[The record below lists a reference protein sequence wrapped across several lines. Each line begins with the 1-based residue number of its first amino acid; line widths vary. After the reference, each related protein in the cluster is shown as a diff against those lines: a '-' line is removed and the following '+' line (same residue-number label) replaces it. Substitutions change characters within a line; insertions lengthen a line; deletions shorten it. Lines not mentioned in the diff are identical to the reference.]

1 MCSFPPD
8 CPQQWQRHAVPSLCF
23 LLIIVW
29 AGGCTTRRPPHPPPL
44 PPSALPSAQELLGP
58 FKARQQHLTGLRGL
72 ARVTYQDTQER
83 GSASQ
88 AVAIAAPDRFRL
100 ELFSVLSVAAIHTC
114 DGQMLAAYFPRD
126 NVIYRGAASPL
137 NIARFTRL
145 MLSAREITRLLLGF
159 PIFSVEGESETTNT
173 VRLDPND
180 DTYRLDLPKSDG
192 SVAALWFDTKTK
204 HLRRW
209 AVIAADG
216 STQTQ
221 GQLADY
227 RQVQGLSFPFSI
239 TLSDAHEAQ
248 QVSLVYKNVEL
259 GPALPDSLFRLTPPS
274 GVQEI
279 DIDAHRPHSP
289 QGDG

>member
-1 MCSFPPD
+1 MCSFSPR
-8 CPQQWQRHAVPSLCF
+8 CPQQWQRHVVPFF

-29 AGGCTTRRPPHPPPL
+29 AGGCTTRRPPHRPPL

-58 FKARQQHLTGLRGL
+58 FKARQQYLTGLRGL
-72 ARVTYQDTQER
+72 ARMTYQDTQER
-83 GSASQ
+83 GSANH
-88 AVAIAAPDRFRL
+88 AVAIATPDRFRL
-100 ELFSVLSVAAIHTC
+100 ELFSLLSVAAIHTC

-159 PIFSVEGESETTNT
+159 PIFSVEGESGTTNT

-192 SVAALWFDTKTK
+192 SVAALWFNTNTK

-209 AVIAADG
+209 AMIAADG

-279 DIDAHRPHSP
+279 DIDAHRPH
-289 QGDG
+289 

>member
-1 MCSFPPD
+1 VCSFSPD
-8 CPQQWQRHAVPSLCF
+8 CLQQWHAVPSFFF

-29 AGGCTTRRPPHPPPL
+29 AGGCTTRRPPQPPPL
-44 PPSALPSAQELLGP
+44 PPSALPSAEELLGP
-58 FKARQQHLTGLRGL
+58 FKARQQYLTGLRGL

-83 GSASQ
+83 ASANQ
-88 AVAIAAPDRFRL
+88 AIAIAAPDRFRL
-100 ELFSVLSVAAIHTC
+100 ELFSVLSVAAIQTC

-145 MLSAREITRLLLGF
+145 MLSAREIIRLLLGF
-159 PIFSVEGESETTNT
+159 PLFSVEGASGETNT
-173 VRLDPND
+173 VRLDAHSG
-180 DTYRLDLPKSDG
+180 TYRLDLPKSDG
-192 SVAALWFDTKTK
+192 SVAALWFDTHTK

-209 AVIAADG
+209 AIIAADG

-227 RQVQGLSFPFSI
+227 RQVQGVSFPFSI
-239 TLSDAHEAQ
+239 TLSDAHGAQ

-259 GPALPDSLFRLTPPS
+259 SPALPDSLFRLTPPS

-279 DIDAHRPHSP
+279 DIDAHRPH
-289 QGDG
+289 